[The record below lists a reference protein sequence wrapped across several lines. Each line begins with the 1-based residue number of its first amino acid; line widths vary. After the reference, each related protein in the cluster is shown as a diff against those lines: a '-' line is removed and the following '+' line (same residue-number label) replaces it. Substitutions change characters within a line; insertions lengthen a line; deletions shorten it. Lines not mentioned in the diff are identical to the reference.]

1 MSPIRKESIYINSL
15 AVALIINAQYIAYI
29 FNAYWGVSGG
39 LVTLLYIASFSLLI
53 VGSIFNKFKLNVRV
67 SKESC
72 IMVGYIIVMFLFSF
86 LITSGSVTKD
96 YFSDFVATG
105 LITLFV
111 FQCDFDKEQVILWN
125 MAMALFFCI
134 NSKKYISS
142 ALLNIS
148 YERAS
153 MFASYIL
160 VPIILS
166 FIYHIV
172 FYRKKKWN
180 VLVLYLAN
188 IYMIFRTISILGRG
202 PLLSIVVGT
211 AVAWIIK
218 NNEKWGS
225 KSAKNKITIIALVF
239 IGVTVLMNIESILF
253 YLNKLFTSL
262 GIQVAALKK
271 SLDLLTMNGATGL
284 LNNRND
290 RWEWAF
296 QMIKSSPLIG
306 NGIGEYANRY
316 MTWPHNVFLQILV
329 ELGVVLGF
337 PLIYV
342 LVKNIY
348 VLFFKQGDLEDHV
361 FLGYLFSIS
370 FIRLM
375 LSSYL
380 WHHPE
385 FWMFMYMGIIVNNKQ
400 KEKNT

>member
-29 FNAYWGVSGG
+29 FNAYWKVSGG
-39 LVTLLYIASFSLLI
+39 LVTLLYISAFGLLI
-53 VGSIFNKFKLNVRV
+53 VGSIFSDFKLSLNI
-67 SKESC
+67 SKELC
-72 IMVGYIIVMFLFSF
+72 ILTGYIIAMFLISF
-86 LITSGSVTKD
+86 LGASGSATKD

-125 MAMALFFCI
+125 MAMALVFCI
-134 NSKKYISS
+134 NPKKYISS

-166 FIYHIV
+166 FVYHIV
-172 FYRKKKWN
+172 FYRRKKW
-180 VLVLYLAN
+180 N
-188 IYMIFRTISILGRG
+188 IYMIFQTVSILGRG
-202 PLLSIVVGT
+202 PLLSVIVGT

-218 NNEKWGS
+218 NNEKWGA
-225 KSAKNKITIIALVF
+225 KSAKNKIIIIALIL
-239 IGVTVLMNIESILF
+239 IGVTILMNIESILF
-253 YLNKLFTSL
+253 CLNQLFASL

-271 SLDLLTMNGATGL
+271 SMDLLTMNGATGL

-337 PLIYV
+337 PLIYI

-348 VLFFKQGDLEDHV
+348 ILFFKQRDLEDHV